1 MFAGRVGLVTGA
13 GSGIGRAVAE
23 ALVENGMRVGCADID
38 AAAAA
43 ETARN
48 LDGALAITMDV
59 RDQGSCEAAVEAT
72 IAEFGRLDAL
82 VTAAGVQ
89 VREKMRADEFDRDEF
104 ARIVDVNLIGT
115 YLSARAAAR
124 AMIAQGWSG
133 RMVLIGSIGGQTTPM
148 FGIAPYTASKG
159 GVTMLGRSLAYD
171 WAQHDI
177 RVNVLAP
184 GVVRTPMT
192 AASFADP
199 EKYRGLVDHIPMGRV
214 AEVGEMAGVAVF
226 LLSDAAGWPLFAPP
240 LTPKRGPRH
249 CFRPFQS
256 A

>member
-1 MFAGRVGLVTGA
+1 MSNGQESKMFAGQVGLVTGA
-13 GSGIGRAVAE
+13 GSGIERAVAQ
-23 ALVENGMRVGCADID
+23 ALAERGMRVVCADIN
-38 AAAAA
+38 AAAAE

-59 RDQGSCEAAVEAT
+59 RDQDSCEAAVEAT
-72 IAEFGRLDAL
+72 ITRFGRLDGL

-104 ARIVDVNLIGT
+104 ARIIDVNLIGT

-124 AMIAQGWSG
+124 EMIAQGSSG

-184 GVVRTPMT
+184 GVVRTAMT

-199 EKYRGLVDHIPMGRV
+199 EKYRSFLDHIPMGRV
-214 AEVGEMAGVAVF
+214 AEVGEMASVAVF
-226 LLSDAAGWPLFAPP
+226 LLSDAAAYMTGAFVPVDGGWLA
-240 LTPKRGPRH
+240 
-249 CFRPFQS
+249 
-256 A
+256 